1 MLSETKHLYF
11 HASEM
16 FLLTPQHDK
25 ERAMRQ
31 RKQKE
36 LSMRKQNRQTSNKG
50 TTNAEILRDNFKG
63 Y

>member
-16 FLLTPQHDK
+16 FGLTPQRDK
-25 ERAMRQ
+25 KGNMPS
-31 RKQKE
+31 KE
-36 LSMRKQNRQTSNKG
+36 PKKTKG